1 MNFKQYETINK
12 TVSSEMFYSLMAVLH
27 EKLPCSMGY
36 FRMRKK
42 FKDSR
47 QDKNDMASPI
57 RSIASPKM
65 IRGLSISKA
74 ARAATNTNSEKGFS
88 PKTFSPDVRIKNLR

>member
-1 MNFKQYETINK
+1 MNYKKFENINK

-27 EKLPCSMGY
+27 EKLPCAIGF

-42 FKDSR
+42 FRESR
-47 QDKNDMASPI
+47 NDDNYSSPI

-65 IRGLSISKA
+65 IRGLSI
-74 ARAATNTNSEKGFS
+74 
-88 PKTFSPDVRIKNLR
+88 PKNLR